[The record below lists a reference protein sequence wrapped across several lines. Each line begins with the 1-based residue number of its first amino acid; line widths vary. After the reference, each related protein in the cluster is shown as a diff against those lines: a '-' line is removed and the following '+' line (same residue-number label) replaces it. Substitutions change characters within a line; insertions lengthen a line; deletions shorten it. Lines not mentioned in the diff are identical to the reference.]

1 MIALLVGVSV
11 AVAGLGWCG
20 YKASVRIAEW
30 GRNMN
35 ACDDIFRRASELAGE
50 ELMPVVE
57 SVSVVQARGKREI
70 PIGVVK
76 HV

>member
-1 MIALLVGVSV
+1 MVALLVGVSV

-30 GRNMN
+30 GRNMD
-35 ACDDIFRRASELAGE
+35 ACDNIFRTVSELEDGE
-50 ELMPVVE
+50 QIPAVE
-57 SVSVVQARGKREI
+57 CVSAVQPRRTRAVS
-70 PIGVVK
+70 IGVVK

>member
-35 ACDDIFRRASELAGE
+35 ACDEIIRTASKLTGGELIPA
-50 ELMPVVE
+50 VE
-57 SVSVVQARGKREI
+57 RVSVAPPRGKREI
-70 PIGVVK
+70 PLGVVK